1 LYKEQITHRNQA
13 IREINK
19 VETLNEYIESE
30 GWVLKRNKL
39 PGTMLSV
46 AADRHIVREDYLDYV
61 GQQMDYKHSIVI
73 VLNDTVTAAI
83 RGATQKMKLSLA
95 SRLYNVD
102 HKSLVFKPVI
112 ALPALSACGDC
123 QNPGVA
129 SWH

>member
-19 VETLNEYIESE
+19 IETLNEYIESE

-46 AADRHIVREDYLDYV
+46 AADHHIVCEDYLDYV

-83 RGATQKMKLSLA
+83 CGATQKMKLSLA
-95 SRLYNVD
+95 SIIGLQGLS
-102 HKSLVFKPVI
+102 KSW
-112 ALPALSACGDC
+112 CG
-123 QNPGVA
+123 
-129 SWH
+129 